1 MPQVTFY
8 GLLAGGSYL
17 KRTIP
22 PGTSIQAFV
31 RQIQERARQQGIVAF
46 SIVSEAPQLVVT
58 PPAGASKPPVD
69 ENPIIP
75 PEFPDFGGDF

>member
-31 RQIQERARQQGIVAF
+31 RNMQENARQQGIGAF
-46 SIVSEAPQLVVT
+46 SIVSEEPPVVVT
-58 PPAGASKPPVD
+58 PTPLVG
-69 ENPIIP
+69 ENPIIL
-75 PEFPDFGGDF
+75 ENQDLDGNF